1 MRVKFKS
8 QKSAFFLP
16 HRQTIPK
23 AANRTV
29 EFHALLGVAAASVSG
44 EGTAPPDVGCGGS
57 CSWWPTFSRGPT
69 FAFLRVL
76 GGPSCPSQDA
86 KRVRRLCVSVEDLSF
101 TPRGSGW
108 RQVALGLGSEQS
120 QASPKQ
126 RTQRSQAEHQRA
138 SPAPRRRKKRVA
150 CSRRKPGDGDPTK
163 HSKEPLSRRR
173 RR

>member
-1 MRVKFKS
+1 MHFWGLRRPQCRVREQHHRTS
-8 QKSAFFLP
+8 GVEGALPLQFLP
-16 HRQTIPK
+16 
-23 AANRTV
+23 
-29 EFHALLGVAAASVSG
+29 VAF
-44 EGTAPPDVGCGGS
+44 
-57 CSWWPTFSRGPT
+57 WPTFLRGPT

-76 GGPSCPSQDA
+76 GPSCPSQDA

-101 TPRGSGW
+101 THRGSGG

-150 CSRRKPGDGDPTK
+150 SSRRKPGGGDPTK